1 MFNDQDGTTRA
12 GQSDV
17 AQAIERAWA
26 ALSADRLQALIA
38 AMVDIPSPTGDEA
51 ALSRFL
57 TNELATAGLQSHYQ
71 AIDDRQ
77 ANAIGRLAGDG
88 SGPDLLLY
96 APIDTLT
103 VGTEEEDLP
112 YVGDDLRSDMRCE
125 SQVVGDRVIGLG
137 ASNPKGHAACVVAAA
152 EAIAG
157 AGIDLRGDLV
167 VGLGA
172 GGMPSN
178 SRPGATRANT
188 GQGNGCSFML
198 EQGLH
203 TDYAI
208 LTKPGWSVAWEEVGL
223 CWFTVRV
230 RGIYNYVGS
239 RQRLPYRNAVVDA
252 SRLILALEKWFP
264 VYTERNSSGLVAPQ
278 GHVASI
284 RGGWERTASLSPAVC
299 EFTVDLRLSPRV
311 TPVSARRQ
319 FAEAITHALEE
330 LGDVECTWE
339 MNLAIPGTST
349 DPDNWIVRSC
359 IWAWEAAEQRAHQ
372 IDEAARSTSGA
383 TDCNILRNR
392 GIPTARIG
400 MPRVSND
407 DGSEVDFGLGQ
418 NAVSVTNMLAL
429 SRVLVAAA
437 IDTCFRSRDE
447 LDAVRL
453 ERPPATEALTSTH
466 TDPLP
471 AYNFGKD
478 KGEAHDHER

>member
-1 MFNDQDGTTRA
+1 MAKTHEGTTLNSS
-12 GQSDV
+12 SDV
-17 AQAIERAWA
+17 SQAVKRAWD
-26 ALSADRLQALIA
+26 ALSADRLEGLIA
-38 AMVDIPSPTGDEA
+38 SMVDIPSPTGDEA
-51 ALSRFL
+51 ELARFL
-57 TNELATAGLQSHYQ
+57 TDELTAGGLQSHYQ

-77 ANAIGRLAGDG
+77 ANAIGRLSGDG
-88 SGPDLLLY
+88 TGPDLLLY

-103 VGTEEEDLP
+103 VGTEDEDLP
-112 YVGDDLRSDMRCE
+112 HVGDELRSDMRCE
-125 SQVVGDRVIGLG
+125 SHVVGDRVIGLG

-152 EAIAG
+152 EAIA
-157 AGIDLRGDLV
+157 AAEIDLRGDLV

-198 EQGLH
+198 EQGLY

-208 LTKPGWSVAWEEVGL
+208 LAKPGWSVAWEEVGL

-230 RGIYNYVGS
+230 HGTYNYVGS

-252 SRLILALEKWFP
+252 SRLIIELEKWFP

-284 RGGWERTASLSPAVC
+284 RGGWERTAALSPAVC
-299 EFTVDLRLSPRV
+299 EFTLDLRISPST
-311 TPVSARRQ
+311 TPVDARRQ
-319 FAEAITHALEE
+319 FADAISHALEQ
-330 LGDVECTWE
+330 LGDVECSWE

-359 IWAWEAAEQRAHQ
+359 TWAWEATEQRAHQ

-400 MPRVSND
+400 MPRVAHA

-418 NAVSVTNMLAL
+418 NAVSVPNMLAL
-429 SRVLVAAA
+429 SKVLVAAA
-437 IDTCFRSRDE
+437 IDTCLRSHDE
-447 LDAVRL
+447 LEPVRQ
-453 ERPPATEALTSTH
+453 ERPAPAYALTDTRTNH
-466 TDPLP
+466 PPT
-471 AYNFGKD
+471 YNFGKD
-478 KGEAHDHER
+478 